1 MSAAGAGRTGSSLD
15 LSGFTAVA
23 APPLTLVPPA
33 APAAAAAPTSAPPAS
48 APPASAPVTPS
59 RAPAP
64 RSAAPR
70 PAAGV
75 DGVRRLSL
83 NVPAA
88 VLEAAHDRARA
99 EGVYLADVV
108 VEALATHG
116 AAVEATAAARPGRRG
131 PAERRRRQRAVHH
144 PTQLVVALSARER
157 ADLDAAATRTGLSRS
172 AFVTA
177 LLVTALAPAEEA
189 TADG

>member
-1 MSAAGAGRTGSSLD
+1 MSAAAGPGRTGSSLD
-15 LSGFTAVA
+15 LSGFTAVP

-33 APAAAAAPTSAPPAS
+33 VSAQPAS
-48 APPASAPVTPS
+48 APPASAPVKPS
-59 RAPAP
+59 RAPVP
-64 RSAAPR
+64 RPVAPR
-70 PAAGV
+70 PAAGADRA

-88 VLEAAHDRARA
+88 VLDAAHDRARA

-116 AAVEATAAARPGRRG
+116 AAVEAAAAARPGRRG

-177 LLVTALAPAEEA
+177 LLVAALAPAEEP
-189 TADG
+189 TAEG